1 MPRFSLRTL
10 LIVLALG
17 PPIIAWYAPTLCE
30 SMVDFTWPEENGS
43 ALVIPAPQPGKLMV
57 KGKSYGDVK
66 AGDQIMIGLG
76 NRVVVNG
83 KLRWPE

>member
-1 MPRFSLRTL
+1 MRFRLRTL

-17 PPIIAWYAPTLCE
+17 PPIIAWYAPTLYE
-30 SMVDFTWPEENGS
+30 SIVDFRWREENGS

-66 AGDQIMIGLG
+66 AGDQITIGLG

-83 KLRWPE
+83 KRRWPE